1 MSTRISIYALYVCAY
16 TYIYTYIRTHTV
28 HDENMARQDQQSV
41 RLSLHVSE
49 LKQEFAMAEQ
59 TLKLKIQQLDE
70 AIAKQ
75 VGVFVRM

>member
-1 MSTRISIYALYVCAY
+1 MPYMCVCIHTY
-16 TYIYTYIRTHTV
+16 IYIYTYIRTHTV